1 MRAAWLITPGH
12 KTSGPS
18 RAGAYGR
25 LRGANGLYV
34 RLASPSLSLVKI
46 MRITGLD
53 RRFLAFQVP
62 EQAAGL
68 RLP

>member
-1 MRAAWLITPGH
+1 MTFTGRAD
-12 KTSGPS
+12 K
-18 RAGAYGR
+18 R
-25 LRGANGLYV
+25 LYV

-46 MRITGLD
+46 MRITGPD
-53 RRFLAFQVP
+53 TRFLAFQVP